1 MAPRRAIYMTY
12 GNDGYCS
19 EARKFI
25 EDAGVLLDV
34 RDLGEKPLTEEE
46 LSQLVGHLEI
56 THFLNTLSESYSKYR
71 LDKRLPERHQIIKL
85 MAQDYTLLKRPIV
98 RSARLVTVGCDKRK
112 IAEMLQ
118 INPDGQ
124 LLEVNEANNVAPKRG
139 RRQHPVTRGK

>member
-1 MAPRRAIYMTY
+1 MAPKRAIYMTY

-25 EDAGVLLDV
+25 EDAGILLDV

-46 LSQLVGHLEI
+46 LSQLIGHLEI
-56 THFLNTLSESYSKYR
+56 THFLNSLSESYSKYR

-98 RSARLVTVGCDKRK
+98 RSARLVTVGCDKHK

-118 INPDGQ
+118 INTNGQ
-124 LLEVNEANNVAPKRG
+124 FPEVNETGNAASKKG
-139 RRQHPVTRGK
+139 RRQHPVARRK